1 MENGADGTERP
12 GARPGIAMPLRRAS
26 PRLEARIDTDL
37 DDLITEAADR
47 LKITRTAFVAG
58 SLRDAA
64 LKVIARDDVTLMPAE
79 VFDTMM
85 ASIDVAEES
94 LELTALAKLPRRI
107 AR

>member
-1 MENGADGTERP
+1 
-12 GARPGIAMPLRRAS
+12 MPLRRAS

-85 ASIDVAEES
+85 AAIDVAEES